1 LLDAARTLHTDA
13 GLRRGAKEFAAGIVL
28 PYIGKTHPLTQD
40 TVMTYDNTPDRN
52 LAPLPGQRSIALA
65 GCLLTLSL
73 GCLGPTNA
81 AAAGTY
87 CSDTAAA
94 LNRACG
100 FDLQDNYWVTVAICT
115 NETDAADRK
124 KCLAEASTAR
134 SEEKDL
140 CKEQLAGRL
149 DACAVLGEGRYD
161 PPFEPRF
168 FDKDFTRLTRPN
180 RYFPLGIGNHWEYW
194 TGTRGVQ
201 SEANIVEILSDTK
214 LIDEV
219 TCLVARDLVYEA
231 DGALKEATDDW
242 FAQAKNGDVW
252 YCGEEVKNYEF
263 FEGDQP
269 QAPELVGVDGRF
281 KADIEGAKP
290 GFIFKA
296 NPVVGETYLEEFSLA
311 NAEDTAQ
318 VFSKT
323 YNYGEDAELDRFVP
337 RTLAQLLCHHDCI
350 VTENVSLLEPGIVE
364 RKYYA
369 PGIGTFLE
377 TNPDSGEITQLVKCN
392 VNALCASLPAP

>member
-1 LLDAARTLHTDA
+1 
-13 GLRRGAKEFAAGIVL
+13 
-28 PYIGKTHPLTQD
+28 
-40 TVMTYDNTPDRN
+40 MTYDNTADGN
-52 LAPLPGQRSIALA
+52 LAPLPGQRSMALA
-65 GCLLTLSL
+65 GGLLTLAL

-100 FDLQDNYWVTVAICT
+100 FDLQDNYWVAVAVCT

-140 CKEQLAGRL
+140 CEEQLAGRV

-180 RYFPLGIGNHWEYW
+180 RYYPLGIGSHWEYW

-201 SEANIVEILSDTK
+201 SESDVVEIQSDTK

-219 TCLVARDLVYEA
+219 TCIVAKDIVRLA

-242 FAQAKNGDVW
+242 YAQAKNGDVW
-252 YCGEEVKNYEF
+252 YCGEEAKDYEV

-269 QAPELVGVDGRF
+269 QNPELVSIDGSF
-281 KADIEGAKP
+281 KADIDGAKP
-290 GFIFKA
+290 GIIFKL

-311 NAEDTAQ
+311 NAEDISQ
-318 VFSKT
+318 ILSRT
-323 YNYGEDAELDRFVP
+323 YHYGEDSELDRLVP
-337 RTLAQLLCHHDCI
+337 SKLAKLLCHHDCV